1 VWLAWTT
8 FVLQKSSVRA
18 PPIAIK
24 AFEDIFSNH
33 LLYLRRLQSK
43 VKFMPIESPDQAVG
57 VVHFLT
63 AFFAGSLAILSPCVL
78 PAVPMVATSSL
89 TAHRFGP
96 VGLAAGLMFSF
107 TLVGATLAAFGQ
119 SLGISSEGIRS
130 VGAVL
135 IALSGFVLLS
145 QKLQDWISIRFSGLA
160 TSADGAASRVSAS
173 GLGGQFLIGCL
184 LGAIWSPCTGPL
196 LGAAAGLAATQ
207 DTRMLGV
214 FLLMTFSAGSALP
227 LLILSYAS
235 QSWMKKNRDKLMRN
249 SSRFKKYIG
258 VALVVV
264 GISIVTHLDRNV
276 ETWLLDHLPD
286 AWVEWITK
294 Y

>member
-1 VWLAWTT
+1 
-8 FVLQKSSVRA
+8 
-18 PPIAIK
+18 
-24 AFEDIFSNH
+24 
-33 LLYLRRLQSK
+33 
-43 VKFMPIESPDQAVG
+43 MPVESATQTVG
-57 VVHFLT
+57 TVQFLT

-89 TAHRFGP
+89 TAHRYGP
-96 VGLAAGLMFSF
+96 VGLALGLMFSF
-107 TLVGATLAAFGQ
+107 TFVGATLAAFGQ
-119 SLGISSEGIRS
+119 SLSVSAEGIRTF
-130 VGAVL
+130 GAVL
-135 IALSGFVLLS
+135 IAFSGMVLLS
-145 QKLQDWISIRFSGLA
+145 QKLQDWISVRFSGLA

-196 LGAAAGLAATQ
+196 LGAAAGLAAAQ
-207 DTRMLGV
+207 ETRSQGI

-227 LLILSYAS
+227 LLLLSYAS
-235 QSWMKKNRDKLMRN
+235 QSWMKRNRNKLLQN

-258 VALVVV
+258 VALILV
-264 GISIVTHLDRNV
+264 GVSIVTHWDRNV
-276 ETWLLDHLPD
+276 EAWLLDLLPD